1 MNPLFPQK
9 HEICSLSQ
17 EDAHQVTTSLPHAGS
32 STALLPLMLL
42 GVFSGLIS
50 GLLGVG
56 GGTVLVPVLALLFS
70 FPQSEAQGS
79 ALLAMLLPSVAQL
92 NRQ

>member
-1 MNPLFPQK
+1 
-9 HEICSLSQ
+9 
-17 EDAHQVTTSLPHAGS
+17 
-32 STALLPLMLL
+32 MLL

>member
-1 MNPLFPQK
+1 
-9 HEICSLSQ
+9 
-17 EDAHQVTTSLPHAGS
+17 
-32 STALLPLMLL
+32 MLL

-56 GGTVLVPVLALLFS
+56 GGTVLVPALALIFS

-79 ALLAMLLPSVAQL
+79 ALLAMLLPSVAKL
-92 NRQ
+92 EYDAFDAHFATDLFTI